1 MVTSIQRE
9 IYRSLRGP
17 TPSDE
22 DVWRLVFDRATGNL
36 LVRHEWE
43 SDRHSGVDDFE
54 INEFLAEQGAAQTAL
69 MSILFGEITAEA

>member
-9 IYRSLRGP
+9 IYRSVRGP
-17 TPSDE
+17 TPGDE